1 MESWYDT
8 EDDILNIELKEGKY
22 WKSIEAGNS
31 VVIDIA
37 KDGTILGMEILMA
50 SKVFSKAKEVIHAA
64 QHTTKLEIQSQK

>member
-8 EDDILNIELKEGKY
+8 EDDILNIELREGKY
-22 WKSIEAGNS
+22 WKSIELGND

-37 KDGTILGMEILMA
+37 KDGTILGIEILTA

-64 QHTTKLEIQSQK
+64 QHAPKLENITQK